1 MLLRL
6 LVTLAF
12 VVSFDVI
19 LFDGKYTQVVEQV
32 AVAVFQHFWTRFAL
46 TSPEKRAKSVSPQNI
61 PSQQAGGVL
70 VAAALPGLDH
80 SQK

>member
-12 VVSFDVI
+12 LVSFDVI

-32 AVAVFQHFWTRFAL
+32 AVAMLQHF
-46 TSPEKRAKSVSPQNI
+46 
-61 PSQQAGGVL
+61 
-70 VAAALPGLDH
+70 
-80 SQK
+80 

>member
-6 LVTLAF
+6 FVTLAF

-32 AVAVFQHFWTRFAL
+32 AVAMLQHF
-46 TSPEKRAKSVSPQNI
+46 
-61 PSQQAGGVL
+61 
-70 VAAALPGLDH
+70 
-80 SQK
+80 

>member
-32 AVAVFQHFWTRFAL
+32 AVAVFQHF
-46 TSPEKRAKSVSPQNI
+46 
-61 PSQQAGGVL
+61 
-70 VAAALPGLDH
+70 
-80 SQK
+80 

>member
-32 AVAVFQHFWTRFAL
+32 AVAVLQHF
-46 TSPEKRAKSVSPQNI
+46 
-61 PSQQAGGVL
+61 
-70 VAAALPGLDH
+70 
-80 SQK
+80 